1 MDTKPRFENEAQA
14 NVDYDGSDVTRD
26 LLLQWT
32 TARVA
37 NNLNKLMLIS
47 VIFGYF

>member
-37 NNLNKLMLIS
+37 NNLNKLVLIS
-47 VIFGYF
+47 VVYGYV